1 VRQLGQSPGVSAA
14 ALVAGLDDPDPLVRG
29 CTVHALLH
37 LNPDDVGARLLETNG
52 RWSAERTLLAC
63 EAAGRA
69 GASPLR
75 TLLAERVCA
84 AAGDEADALLR
95 AHAAAACVR
104 VLGAGR
110 AAAFVADPDWTV
122 RARLAG
128 ALAALPPSP
137 EGQAALERLA
147 ADAHPTV
154 RGLAAHAG

>member
-29 CTVHALLH
+29 CAVHALLH
-37 LNPDDVGARLLETNG
+37 LNPDDVGARLLETKG

-84 AAGDEADALLR
+84 AAEDETDALLR